1 MQHEDEEE
9 AGVSHNAWFLVK
21 QRRERGLS
29 ATFVDNPTVLASGY
43 LDSCCK
49 EEKSNFIQSEF

>member
-9 AGVSHNAWFLVK
+9 AGVSHNAYFLAQ

-29 ATFVDNPTVLASGY
+29 AIFVDTPTFLASGY

-49 EEKSNFIQSEF
+49 EEKSNLIQSEF